1 MHDAVRQGAM
11 QGVLLA
17 GWENIGELI
26 TVIAIFI
33 FVVAVTYFTTRFV
46 GTYEKERLRGSN
58 IEVIESQRVALN
70 KYIMI
75 VRIAD
80 KVIAVSVSK
89 NEMRMLT
96 ELDKDSV
103 HEMTPG
109 GTMDAIPFKE
119 VLQKA
124 KAKLTQKK

>member
-1 MHDAVRQGAM
+1 MQDAVRQGAM

-17 GWENIGELI
+17 GWENLGELI

-46 GTYEKERLRGSN
+46 GNYEKGRLRGSN
-58 IEVIESQRVALN
+58 IEVIESQRVAIN

-75 VRIAD
+75 VRVAD
-80 KVIAVSVSK
+80 KVIAVAVSK

-103 HEMTPG
+103 HELTPG
-109 GTMDAIPFKE
+109 GTLDTIPFKD

>member
-1 MHDAVRQGAM
+1 MHDAVRQGTM
-11 QGVLLA
+11 QGVLLS
-17 GWENIGELI
+17 GWENAGELI

-33 FVVAVTYFTTRFV
+33 FVLAVTYFTTRFI
-46 GTYEKERLRGSN
+46 GTYEKGRLRGSN
-58 IEVIESQRVALN
+58 IEVIESQRVAVN

-75 VRIAD
+75 VRVAD

-109 GTMDAIPFKE
+109 EPAAAIPFKD

-124 KAKLTQKK
+124 KAKLIQKK

>member
-1 MHDAVRQGAM
+1 MHDAVRQGTM
-11 QGVLLA
+11 QGVLLS
-17 GWENIGELI
+17 GWENAGELI

-33 FVVAVTYFTTRFV
+33 FVLAVTYFTTRFI
-46 GTYEKERLRGSN
+46 GTYEKGRLRGSN
-58 IEVIESQRVALN
+58 IEVIESQREAVN

-75 VRIAD
+75 VRVAD

-109 GTMDAIPFKE
+109 EPAAAIPFKD

-124 KAKLTQKK
+124 KAKLIQKK

>member
-1 MHDAVRQGAM
+1 MHDAVGQGAM

-17 GWENIGELI
+17 GWENVGELI

-33 FVVAVTYFTTRFV
+33 FVVAVTYFTTRVV

>member
-1 MHDAVRQGAM
+1 MHDAVRHGAM

-17 GWENIGELI
+17 GRENIGELI

-33 FVVAVTYFTTRFV
+33 FVVAVTYFTTRFI
-46 GTYEKERLRGSN
+46 GTYEKGRLRGSN
-58 IEVIESQRVALN
+58 IEVIESQRVAMN
-70 KYIMI
+70 KFIMI
-75 VRIAD
+75 VRVAD
-80 KVIAVSVSK
+80 KIIAVAVSK

-96 ELDKDSV
+96 ELDKDAV
-103 HEMTPG
+103 HKIEPG
-109 GTMDAIPFKE
+109 GTLDAIPFKD